1 MHSLNAVF
9 LLIDTVLNNMVRL
22 LASYFLLPF
31 VSIGLITSNLWTF
44 SLFPGTKWLSLF
56 SGAAPT

>member
-22 LASYFLLPF
+22 LVNYFDLP
-31 VSIGLITSNLWTF
+31 VCQLV
-44 SLFPGTKWLSLF
+44 
-56 SGAAPT
+56 